1 MESLRGQDLAVFER
15 AAEVFSLLSASSRL
29 RILAALCDRELCVGE
44 LAEQLELPQSSV
56 SQQLA
61 LLFRSGLL
69 ARRRDGAQVHYSVEP
84 KTRDFL
90 CGAVHAL
97 INGDADK
104 ESM

>member
-1 MESLRGQDLAVFER
+1 MDALRGQDAAALER

-29 RILAALCDRELCVGE
+29 RILVALCDQELCVGD
-44 LAEQLELPQSSV
+44 LAVAVDLPQPTV

-61 LLFRSGLL
+61 LLFRAGLL
-69 ARRRDGAQVHYSVEP
+69 ARRREGSQVHYSVER

-97 INGDADK
+97 VG
-104 ESM
+104 

>member
-1 MESLRGQDLAVFER
+1 MDALRGRDVAAFER

-29 RILAALCDRELCVGE
+29 RILAELCDAELCVGD
-44 LAEQLELPQSSV
+44 LAAAVDLPQPTV

-61 LLFRSGLL
+61 LMFRAGLL
-69 ARRRDGAQVHYSVEP
+69 ARRKEGSQVYYSVEQ

-97 INGDADK
+97 VG
-104 ESM
+104 